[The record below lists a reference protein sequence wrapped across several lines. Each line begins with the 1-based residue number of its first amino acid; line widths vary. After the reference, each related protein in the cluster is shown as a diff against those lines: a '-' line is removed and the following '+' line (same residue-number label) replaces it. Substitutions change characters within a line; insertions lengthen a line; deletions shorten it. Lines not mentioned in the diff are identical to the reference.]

1 MGDEQP
7 HLPAF
12 LLSWVAGVDVR
23 GLQEKWP
30 SALYTPRS
38 QSREQELEGGGT
50 PLPALL
56 RALCSVLVLPQG
68 CEHEGRKYEPGESF
82 QPGDDPCEVCICE
95 VGEGRVW
102 NWKFGFQTSWS
113 KTVGYQNV
121 SLGQL
126 SLVSGSRPGSR
137 QRTGLSG
144 EAGSGPLDGDLVPR
158 SSSASMTW
166 THLCW
171 FLLQLK
177 GEGPPRLHCRRRQCP
192 SLVGC
197 PPSQLL
203 PPGPQHCCPACA
215 RESQAVG

>member
-30 SALYTPRS
+30 SALYTPQS

-95 VGEGRVW
+95 VGEGRMW

-113 KTVGYQNV
+113 RTVGYQNV
-121 SLGQL
+121 SLGPGLRL

-137 QRTGLSG
+137 QRTGLTG

-158 SSSASMTW
+158 SSSASMT
-166 THLCW
+166 LDSP
-171 FLLQLK
+171 LLVLVAA
-177 GEGPPRLHCRRRQCP
+177 EGQGASQPALSPAPVPQSGGLPTKPATSSWPPA
-192 SLVGC
+192 
-197 PPSQLL
+197 LL
-203 PPGPQHCCPACA
+203 PCLCP
-215 RESQAVG
+215 